1 MMTPPPA
8 LRNTGT
14 TAWQPRNTPLT
25 LTAKV
30 RSNSSS
36 PISIIGLLMW
46 VVPALLTRMSS
57 PPNADERLGH
67 GRGEIG
73 FFGHVAAHGDGVVAD
88 GAGGGLRRIDIDVG
102 ERDARALAR
111 IGFGDAFADAGS
123 GAGDQCGFA
132 FQTHVQLPFGT
143 TPYFFAQP
151 SPSSVRVRGLYSQPI
166 QPV

>member
-1 MMTPPPA
+1 
-8 LRNTGT
+8 
-14 TAWQPRNTPLT
+14 
-25 LTAKV
+25 
-30 RSNSSS
+30 
-36 PISIIGLLMW
+36 MW

-57 PPNADERLGH
+57 AAERRQRLRH

-73 FFGHVAAHGDGVVAD
+73 FLGDVAAHGDGVVAD
-88 GAGGGLRRIDIDVG
+88 GARGRLRRIDIDVG

-123 GAGDQCGFA
+123 GAGDQSGFA

-143 TPYFFAQP
+143 TPYGFAQP

-166 QPV
+166 QPA